1 MNIKQIIA
9 IAILFTFTQFATAEK
24 KLILGHELY
33 GSGDEHVLVFHSWM
47 GSGRDYDSVKPWL
60 NTERYTYAFVDVRGY
75 GESKSLDGKFTSD
88 EIAEDTLRLASFLG
102 WEKFHLV
109 AHSMNGMAAYKTI
122 LEGEEHIKSLVAI
135 TPVTPD
141 GYPASEEDIAF
152 LSSTIDDQ
160 AMSNAAFSGL
170 TGGQLNDTW
179 AKYQTSQYRMR
190 SRTSALKG
198 YLQMWLNEDFSS
210 ELSKAKIKTPV
221 LVIGGRNDLPG
232 FQEAHYNDTIAK
244 WVPNI
249 RFEYIDNAGHFPMY
263 ETPVLL
269 ATLIEKHLDA
279 HN

>member
-1 MNIKQIIA
+1 
-9 IAILFTFTQFATAEK
+9 
-24 KLILGHELY
+24 
-33 GSGDEHVLVFHSWM
+33 
-47 GSGRDYDSVKPWL
+47 
-60 NTERYTYAFVDVRGY
+60 
-75 GESKSLDGKFTSD
+75 
-88 EIAEDTLRLASFLG
+88 
-102 WEKFHLV
+102 
-109 AHSMNGMAAYKTI
+109 
-122 LEGEEHIKSLVAI
+122 
-135 TPVTPD
+135 
-141 GYPASEEDIAF
+141 
-152 LSSTIDDQ
+152 
-160 AMSNAAFSGL
+160 MSNAAFSGL
-170 TGGQLNDTW
+170 TGGKLNDTW